1 MDTSDAT
8 ARAAIRKEIEQKARR
23 RVRVK
28 LLFMWHLAV
37 FVLANLA
44 MFAINRAYS
53 PNTQWFVWPLA
64 GWGAALF
71 FHGFATFG
79 MGGVSESM
87 LDAEVERELARR
99 GQTR

>member
-1 MDTSDAT
+1 MEPTDTA
-8 ARAAIRKEIEQKARR
+8 ARAAIRKEIELKARK

-37 FVLANLA
+37 FAIANVA

-64 GWGAALF
+64 GWGIALL

-79 MGGVSESM
+79 MGGVSDSM
-87 LDAEVERELARR
+87 LEAEVERELARR
-99 GQTR
+99 SARS